1 MDSEEFVLNKQIH
14 RMLLKRINRIA
25 RTQGSIPRMK
35 RKHRIKSKLRI
46 DNKHRI
52 KIKPSINRKH
62 RIRSKPRINNK
73 HRIKRKPKIKRKNQ
87 NRVDVKNVLIQE
99 IILND
104 KDVMAEEPY
113 KRKSK
118 EPRLKH

>member
-1 MDSEEFVLNKQIH
+1 
-14 RMLLKRINRIA
+14 
-25 RTQGSIPRMK
+25 MK

-46 DNKHRI
+46 DNKPRI

-73 HRIKRKPKIKRKNQ
+73 HRIKSKPKIKRKNQ

-99 IILND
+99 TILND
-104 KDVMAEEPY
+104 KDGMAEEPY